1 MAVTSSVVSIA
12 PIGLYEVLC
21 SSDPALASLG
31 PFFLAMLLM
40 SSSHMAFSVAELL
53 LSSLPLFARLPAR
66 VWRQSRRRT
75 SSQVKR
81 YITTR

>member
-31 PFFLAMLLM
+31 PFFFAMLLI
-40 SSSHMAFSVAELL
+40 SSSHMAFSVAKLL
-53 LSSLPLFARLPAR
+53 MSGLPLLARLPAR
-66 VWRQSRRRT
+66 LWREIADAELVST
-75 SSQVKR
+75 
-81 YITTR
+81 